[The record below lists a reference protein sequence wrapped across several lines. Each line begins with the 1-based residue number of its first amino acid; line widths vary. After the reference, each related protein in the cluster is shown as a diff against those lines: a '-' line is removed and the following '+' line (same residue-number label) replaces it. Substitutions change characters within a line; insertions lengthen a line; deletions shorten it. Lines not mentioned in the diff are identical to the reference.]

1 LSCFINDFMRSE
13 KKELRQA
20 LKLAIKGLILQEAR
34 LLQLESSHP
43 PAFILDEMARSIQE
57 AKSQV
62 RALVRF
68 MPTKERNTLIKR
80 FVRESVHEEIDQAIQ
95 VRKTRCFRCL
105 HVRYFDEAGSSHV
118 NLPSGIGRAHVMGCE
133 ITPAGI
139 QCENF
144 IESSMAVSMEAYLN
158 EMVFLYEVKE
168 RFEEFE
174 ELWDYLTK

>member
-1 LSCFINDFMRSE
+1 MRTE

-20 LKLAIKGLILQEAR
+20 LKLAIKGLIMQEVR
-34 LLQLESSHP
+34 LVQLEKSRP

-62 RALVRF
+62 MALVRF
-68 MPTKERNTLIKR
+68 MPSKERNLLIKR
-80 FVRESVHEEIDQAIQ
+80 LVRQSVDEEIDQAIQ

-118 NLPSGIGRAHVMGCE
+118 NLPFGMERAHMIGCE

-139 QCENF
+139 QCKNF
-144 IESSMAVSMEAYLN
+144 AESSIAVSTEGYLN
-158 EMVFLYEVKE
+158 EMALLYEVKE
-168 RFEEFE
+168 MFDQFEEI
-174 ELWDYLTK
+174 WDYLTK